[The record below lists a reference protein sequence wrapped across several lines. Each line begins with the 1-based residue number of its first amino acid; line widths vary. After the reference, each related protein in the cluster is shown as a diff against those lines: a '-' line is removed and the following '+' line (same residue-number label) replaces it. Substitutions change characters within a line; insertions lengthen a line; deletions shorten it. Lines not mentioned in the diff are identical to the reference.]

1 MGSSLTRQAQVA
13 VVGAGIVGLACALS
27 AARRGLSVVLFER
40 SPRAMGASVRNFGMV
55 WPVGQAPGQIHQR
68 ALHTRDIWLDIAPK
82 AGIWAQQVGALHLAY
97 HQDERAV
104 LEEFAREAPALG
116 YEVEGIG
123 PEQVDDYSRAVNTQ
137 GLVGAL
143 WSPLELCVDPRAAI
157 SKLPRW
163 LQDEYGVVLRFGEP
177 VHAIETPMVH
187 TSQGT
192 WKVERTFVCSGQ
204 DFESLYPETY
214 AASGLTRCKLQMMR
228 TKPQPGD
235 WRLGPHLAAGLT
247 LRHYA
252 AFEICSS
259 LQAVRDR
266 VTRESPEFDRWGIH
280 VMASQT
286 GIGEV
291 TIGDSHEYGD
301 SITPFDRAEID
312 DLIINYLRTF
322 IRLPDVAI
330 AERWHGIYAK
340 RTDGGDDFIAQPA
353 PGVTIVNG
361 VGGAGMTTSFGLA
374 EEIFAAC

>member
-1 MGSSLTRQAQVA
+1 
-13 VVGAGIVGLACALS
+13 
-27 AARRGLSVVLFER
+27 
-40 SPRAMGASVRNFGMV
+40 
-55 WPVGQAPGQIHQR
+55 
-68 ALHTRDIWLDIAPK
+68 
-82 AGIWAQQVGALHLAY
+82 
-97 HQDERAV
+97 
-104 LEEFAREAPALG
+104 
-116 YEVEGIG
+116 
-123 PEQVDDYSRAVNTQ
+123 
-137 GLVGAL
+137 
-143 WSPLELCVDPRAAI
+143 
-157 SKLPRW
+157 
-163 LQDEYGVVLRFGEP
+163 
-177 VHAIETPMVH
+177 
-187 TSQGT
+187 
-192 WKVERTFVCSGQ
+192 
-204 DFESLYPETY
+204 
-214 AASGLTRCKLQMMR
+214 
-228 TKPQPGD
+228 
-235 WRLGPHLAAGLT
+235 
-247 LRHYA
+247 
-252 AFEICSS
+252 